1 MCSHLVWSH
10 VKDMFEHDEVD
21 AYLRSD
27 ACMTTVHIIHVIYDD
42 TLGITS

>member
-1 MCSHLVWSH
+1 MCSHQVWSY
-10 VKDMFEHDEVD
+10 VKDMFEHDED

-27 ACMTTVHIIHVIYDD
+27 ACMTTVHIIHVIDDD